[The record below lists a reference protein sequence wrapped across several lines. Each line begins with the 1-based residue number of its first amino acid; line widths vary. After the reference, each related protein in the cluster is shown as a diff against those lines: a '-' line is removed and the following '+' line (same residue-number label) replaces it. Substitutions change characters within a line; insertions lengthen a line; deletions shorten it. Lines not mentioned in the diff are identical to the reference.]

1 MSQNKTY
8 LNRRKLM
15 IEVVLSAVA
24 KDCPMFQPAGE
35 DDYPYNCYCVA
46 HCCDDCKYY
55 EVSDEEH

>member
-1 MSQNKTY
+1 MGLIMNCKY
-8 LNRRKLM
+8 YKCDYNC
-15 IEVVLSAVA
+15 

>member
-1 MSQNKTY
+1 
-8 LNRRKLM
+8 M